1 MARPP
6 QRSGCPGLIIA
17 VLLVILVVASIP
29 LLTHTAEKL
38 SRMYGPEK
46 IEQRR

>member
-6 QRSGCPGLIIA
+6 QRSGCAGFMIVI
-17 VLLVILVVASIP
+17 LLVILAVAGIP

-38 SRMYGPEK
+38 SRMYGSEK